1 MNKVATKFAGDNP
14 FIPKVRKPTVA
25 TNPESLAIA
34 ADPID
39 VPVVNRGKYDD
50 VFDKLKPGQCVICGA
65 DEVNKISHAMR
76 RWIRLW
82 KNGVG
87 TSVQTKDYKGAKPGT
102 PTGRVWWVVE

>member
-1 MNKVATKFAGDNP
+1 MTKVATKFAGANP
-14 FIPKVRKPTVA
+14 FIPKVRKESVPTNLE
-25 TNPESLAIA
+25 TLTIA
-34 ADPID
+34 ADPIE
-39 VPVVNRGKYDD
+39 VLATARGKYDD
-50 VFDKLKPGQCVICGA
+50 VFDKLEPGQCIICGA

-87 TSVQTKDYKGAKPGT
+87 TSVQTKNYKGAKPGT